1 VIKHIERLFDELL
14 KIPLGQFLRILLAI
28 GLGIVLISIVAC
40 QPSEPEPT
48 VTPTAPPSRTATQEA
63 TIAAAQSATPT
74 LPATLTRTQ
83 APAAPPTPTS
93 MPTQTPDPR
102 EVLPIGW
109 QLLGNQLLGPQ
120 IAAPE
125 NWHDATFLL
134 RGREGIGRFGQY
146 LVFLTESQ
154 ETANNLLAGNP
165 PGGAFIFGFV
175 GEQVGVEDKPEE
187 ILVELL
193 AGAADGDSTAFSA
206 ENIVQPVSE
215 IAFIDLPEEPL
226 ALFSIPGPP
235 FMFRL
240 LSFIEQDS
248 DRPAILLMGSP
259 ANQWESNQELFE
271 EMAKTISMPS
281 PNNLRGHL
289 ASGDIVKGLIR
300 RKTADIWTFNG
311 EGGRYVTISLS
322 PEQEGIDLTLKLL
335 DSGGNVIASIDNGYD
350 GDLEVLTDIL
360 LPDDGTYVI
369 EAGEFFKEPGPYQ
382 LTLQLADEIQFGGG
396 GRIEFAQ
403 EITTELG
410 ENSDHIWVFFG
421 TAGQDISIILTSLD
435 DQLDVILEV
444 RGPDG
449 SQITVL
455 DEGFAGDAEVLTG
468 LPLSV
473 TGDYVI
479 VVRGF
484 AGRGG
489 SYSLFL
495 DEGGESTV
503 NFYDAGDLFYGD
515 RQREYLRNDEAHAWF
530 FDGQAGDQVSIEVL
544 PLEPNLDLDIWL
556 LDPELNEVAI
566 KDEFLSG
573 ESEKIEQ
580 ILPNAGQY
588 LVLVREFFG
597 EPGPYEVA
605 LDASGVEV
613 LEIAGSLTYSQ
624 TVQGTLPVG
633 KQAGWTFTGQ
643 MGDVIHV
650 LLTPD
655 NSDHD
660 FVIVLI
666 DPKGE
671 TAVTVDSNLSGLPE
685 RLADYSLEISGEWLI
700 VVREF
705 FNEGSDYEL
714 TLSDQDF

>member
-1 VIKHIERLFDELL
+1 MSI
-14 KIPLGQFLRILLAI
+14 A
-28 GLGIVLISIVAC
+28 LGIVLVSFVAC
-40 QPSEPEPT
+40 QPSEPET
-48 VTPTAPPSRTATQEA
+48 KTRSNLPPSRTTTREPIESAT
-63 TIAAAQSATPT
+63 QSATLTP
-74 LPATLTRTQ
+74 LATATATRTPV
-83 APAAPPTPTS
+83 ASPTPRPL
-93 MPTQTPDPR
+93 PTQTPEPP

-109 QLLGNQLLGPQ
+109 QLLGNQLIGPQ
-120 IAAPE
+120 VAAPE
-125 NWHDATFLL
+125 TWHDATFLL
-134 RGREGIGRFGQY
+134 RGSERIGRFGQH
-146 LVFLTESQ
+146 LIFLTDSQ

-165 PGGAFIFGFV
+165 TGGAFIFGFV
-175 GEQVGVEDKPEE
+175 GNRIGAEDRPEE
-187 ILVELL
+187 ILAEFL
-193 AGAADGDSTAFSA
+193 AESSDGDSAAITP
-206 ENIVQPVSE
+206 ENIVQPLSE
-215 IAFIDLPEEPL
+215 LAYIDLPEEPF
-226 ALFSIPGPP
+226 ALFSISEPQ
-235 FMFRL
+235 FVYRL
-240 LSFIEQDS
+240 LAFVEQDS
-248 DRPAILLMGSP
+248 DRPAIFLMGSP
-259 ANQWESNQELFE
+259 ADHWQSNQELFD
-271 EMAKTISMPS
+271 EMAKTITMPA
-281 PNNLRGHL
+281 PNNMRGHL
-289 ASGDIVKGLIR
+289 ASGDIVKGLIKR
-300 RKTADIWTFNG
+300 ETDDIWTFNG
-311 EGGRYVTISLS
+311 EGGRFVTISLS

-335 DSGGNVIASIDNGYD
+335 DPGGKVIASIDNGYD

-360 LPDDGTYVI
+360 LPEDGTYVI
-369 EAGEFFKEPGPYQ
+369 EAGEFFKEAGPYQ

-403 EITTELG
+403 EVTTELS

-421 TAGQDISIILTSLD
+421 TAGQDISIILTSLN
-435 DQLDVILEV
+435 DQLDVILEL

-449 SQITVL
+449 NQITVL

-495 DEGGESTV
+495 DEGGESTI
-503 NFYDAGDLFYGD
+503 NFHDAGDLSYGD

-530 FDGQAGDQVSIEVL
+530 FDGQTGDQVSIEVS
-544 PLEPNLDLDIWL
+544 PLESNLDLDIWL

-597 EPGPYEVA
+597 EPGPYEVV
-605 LDASGVEV
+605 LNASGVEE
-613 LEIAGSLTYSQ
+613 LEIAGSLTFSQ
-624 TVQGTLPVG
+624 TVRGTLPVG
-633 KQAGWTFTGQ
+633 KHAGWTFTGQ
-643 MGDVIHV
+643 TGDVINV
-650 LLTPD
+650 LLTPA
-655 NSDHD
+655 NSEHD

-666 DPKGE
+666 DPEGK
-671 TAVTVDSNLSGLPE
+671 TAVTVDSALSGLPE
-685 RLADYSLEISGEWLI
+685 RLTDYSLQSSGEWLI

-714 TLSDQDF
+714 TLINQDS